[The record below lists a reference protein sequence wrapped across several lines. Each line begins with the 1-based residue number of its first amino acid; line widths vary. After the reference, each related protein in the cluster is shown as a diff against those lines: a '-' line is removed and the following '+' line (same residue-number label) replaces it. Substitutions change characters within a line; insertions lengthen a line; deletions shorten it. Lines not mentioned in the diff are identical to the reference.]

1 MSAVVH
7 MYYATSATH
16 MKHIVKLDK
25 GKYIH
30 LDSYGEPRDHHL
42 QSIIESLIGFS
53 MVLGISII
61 TVSAMLGADVTK
73 LIQMPSQPTQ
83 PLKP

>member
-1 MSAVVH
+1 
-7 MYYATSATH
+7 

-30 LDSYGEPRDHHL
+30 LDSYYERREHPL
-42 QSIIESLIGFS
+42 QSTIESIIGFS
-53 MVLGISII
+53 LMVAIATI
-61 TVSAMLGADVTK
+61 TVGAMLGTDVTK
-73 LIQMPSQPTQ
+73 LINLPNHPAQ

>member
-7 MYYATSATH
+7 KYYAPNTTH
-16 MKHIVKLDK
+16 MKHIFKLDK

-30 LDSYGEPRDHHL
+30 LDSYGEPKEL
-42 QSIIESLIGFS
+42 SLGTAFTWCIVIGIATITTGAI
-53 MVLGISII
+53 LG
-61 TVSAMLGADVTK
+61 TDVTK
-73 LIQMPSQPTQ
+73 RIQTPTQPGQ

>member
-1 MSAVVH
+1 
-7 MYYATSATH
+7 

-30 LDSYGEPRDHHL
+30 LDSYGEPRAHHL
-42 QSIIESLIGFS
+42 QSLIESLIGFS

-61 TVSAMLGADVTK
+61 TVGAMLGTDVTK
-73 LIQMPSQPTQ
+73 LIQMPNHSTQPAQ

>member
-7 MYYATSATH
+7 MYYATSTTH

-30 LDSYGEPRDHHL
+30 LDSYGERKEL
-42 QSIIESLIGFS
+42 SLGTAFVWSIAIG
-53 MVLGISII
+53 IATI
-61 TVSAMLGADVTK
+61 TTGAMLGTDVTK
-73 LIQMPSQPTQ
+73 LIQMPNHSTQ